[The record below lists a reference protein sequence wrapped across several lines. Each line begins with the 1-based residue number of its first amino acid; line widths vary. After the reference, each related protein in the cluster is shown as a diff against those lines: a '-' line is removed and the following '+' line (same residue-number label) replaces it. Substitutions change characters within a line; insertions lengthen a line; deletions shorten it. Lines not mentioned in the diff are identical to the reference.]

1 MLVGLQWEGCERV
14 DYGGAF
20 GKKSERRL
28 ASRRNLFSSFE
39 GIFY

>member
-20 GKKSERRL
+20 GKKIREKIS
-28 ASRRNLFSSFE
+28 
-39 GIFY
+39 I